1 MDRPQYAWKQVGK
14 KSVWFSDKKMCLM
27 HCKQH
32 KTSTDPV
39 YLYKRVPMPST
50 RFILKSKYED
60 FRWKVKAYF
69 AFRQRESDWT
79 LLKSKWFDDANAC
92 LRDFK
97 DLKGYDVADCW
108 GTTHHL
114 VMRRVLGD
122 RKRQYFLKHL
132 DRPTLEEDSLD
143 I

>member
-1 MDRPQYAWKQVGK
+1 M
-14 KSVWFSDKKMCLM
+14 
-27 HCKQH
+27 
-32 KTSTDPV
+32 DPV

-50 RFILKSKYED
+50 LFILKSKYED

-108 GTTHHL
+108 GTTHYL
-114 VMRRVLGD
+114 VMRRRLGDD
-122 RKRQYFLKHL
+122 RKRQYFGKHL
-132 DRPTLEEDSLD
+132 ERPTLEEDSLD
-143 I
+143 IGGGCDQE